1 MAKDKKINLLFDATV
16 LSAQRRSGIY
26 NVAYE
31 LLQKFQKDDEFNLK
45 LYCSSNQLV
54 LLKKNLKG

>member
-31 LLQKFQKDDEFNLK
+31 LLQKFQKDDAVSYTHLT
-45 LYCSSNQLV
+45 LPTTPYV
-54 LLKKNLKG
+54 